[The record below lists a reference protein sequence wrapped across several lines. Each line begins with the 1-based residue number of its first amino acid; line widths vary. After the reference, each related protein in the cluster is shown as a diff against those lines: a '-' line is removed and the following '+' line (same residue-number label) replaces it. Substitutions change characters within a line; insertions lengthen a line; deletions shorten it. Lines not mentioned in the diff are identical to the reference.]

1 MGDATQTDE
10 HVSERRLEGPMGPFT
25 NKPELDALAVQ
36 MFRQF
41 SRFEY
46 ALKAAGHHPKGGDAQ
61 ADWADFAAVINH
73 AFQERLGADGELRE
87 AVDYLMDHPPKK
99 QRVIAN
105 SLVWKTVPAGGA
117 SRTDD
122 LLIYV
127 RRVRN
132 NLFHG
137 GKYSRGWIDP
147 ERSEPLIR
155 HSLTVL
161 EACLLLS
168 ERVRAAY
175 EH

>member
-1 MGDATQTDE
+1 MRDTSEADE
-10 HVSERRLEGPMGPFT
+10 HVPQRQFDAPMGPFT
-25 NKPELDALAVQ
+25 DKPELDALAVQ

-61 ADWADFAAVINH
+61 ADWTDFAAVISH
-73 AFQERLGADGELRE
+73 AFQDRLGADVGLRE
-87 AVDYLMDHPPKK
+87 AVDYLMGHPPKK
-99 QRVIAN
+99 QRVVAN
-105 SLVWKTVPAGGA
+105 RLVWKTVPAGGA
-117 SRTDD
+117 GPTDD